1 MANLTEKEREK
12 EAKEIMADIKVDFS
26 NIAEMMQ
33 SKSFAKTIKNKNFA
47 FSTPK
52 EKDSNEDDKQLAAE
66 YSNEIDGYIKALNVD
81 PNKRTALKNRLNW
94 LDIVAILTPLI
105 TTFVSAYAYILTEQ
119 VITFLIG
126 AIGAIPPAVVKITKK
141 EVDYFNSCSDLC
153 FQFLTLKGKINRLAI
168 IDKLRDNMEEINK
181 ELDKLIGQAR
191 NQGIIITPIAQ

>member
-1 MANLTEKEREK
+1 MANLTENEKEK
-12 EAKEIMADIKVDFS
+12 EAKEIMAGIKVDFS

-33 SKSFAKTIKNKNFA
+33 SKSFANTIKKQNLA
-47 FSTPK
+47 FSIPK
-52 EKDSNEDDKQLAAE
+52 EKDSNEDDKQLAVE
-66 YSNEIDGYIKALNVD
+66 YSNEIDGYVKALNVD
-81 PNKRTALKNRLNW
+81 PNKRTALKSRLDW

-141 EVDYFNSCSDLC
+141 EVDSFNSCSDLC

-181 ELDKLIGQAR
+181 ELNELTEKARKL
-191 NQGIIITPIAQ
+191 GIIVTLSTQ